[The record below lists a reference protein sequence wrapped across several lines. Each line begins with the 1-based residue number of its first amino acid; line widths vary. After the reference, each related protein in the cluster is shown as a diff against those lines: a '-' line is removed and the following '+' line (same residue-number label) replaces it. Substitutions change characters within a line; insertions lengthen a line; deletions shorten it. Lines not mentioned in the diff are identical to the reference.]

1 MVYRHKSML
10 LIAVGITIPTVS
22 WAGTLGVDFSWAET
36 TACSTISPA
45 FTVTNIPRGTKSLVF
60 KLVDHNA
67 PNFVHGGGQ
76 IPYSGSG
83 RIPAGAFSYN
93 GHVRLKALSTPMNG
107 LSALWMI
114 QAARSSL
121 RVLQRDGFQQS
132 ERKRTFPPNGS
143 HGPSV
148 G

>member
-60 KLVDHNA
+60 KLVDHDA

-83 RIPAGAFSYN
+83 RVPAGAFSYN
-93 GHVRLKALSTPMNG
+93 GPCPPQGATHTYEWTVHAVDESGTKVLAEG
-107 LSALWMI
+107 SATG
-114 QAARSSL
+114 R
-121 RVLQRDGFQQS
+121 
-132 ERKRTFPPNGS
+132 FPAK
-143 HGPSV
+143 
-148 G
+148 